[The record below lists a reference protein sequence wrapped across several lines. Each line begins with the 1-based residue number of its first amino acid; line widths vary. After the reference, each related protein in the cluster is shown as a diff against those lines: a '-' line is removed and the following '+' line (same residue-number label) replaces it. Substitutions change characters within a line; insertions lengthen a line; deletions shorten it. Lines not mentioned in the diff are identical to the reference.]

1 MNQYGTRT
9 GGAVPIARDR
19 ALELAP
25 CGADI
30 RCMYEMRD
38 DEDLRGAWMRAF
50 TFSVVVILA
59 LAAGVVLL
67 TFYVFAGGP
76 S

>member
-1 MNQYGTRT
+1 
-9 GGAVPIARDR
+9 
-19 ALELAP
+19 
-25 CGADI
+25 
-30 RCMYEMRD
+30 MYEMRD
-38 DEDLRGAWMRAF
+38 AEDPRRAWMRAF
-50 TFSVVVILA
+50 TFAVIVILA